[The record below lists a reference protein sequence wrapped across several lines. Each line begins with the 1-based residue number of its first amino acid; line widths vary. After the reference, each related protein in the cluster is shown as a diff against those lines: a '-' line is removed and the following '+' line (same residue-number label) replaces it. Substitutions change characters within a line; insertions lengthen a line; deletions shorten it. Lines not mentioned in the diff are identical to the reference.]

1 MTALNFPTTPTD
13 GQVYN
18 NYRWN
23 ATDGVWRLIPIAGDL
38 DSLDDVSTAAPNNG
52 DILVY
57 NTSTSQWEPSSRV
70 SLGLVIAL
78 GG

>member
-1 MTALNFPTTPTD
+1 MALEFPASPTD

-18 NYRWN
+18 NFRWN
-23 ATDGVWRLIPIAGDL
+23 ASDDAWRLIPIAGDL
-38 DSLDDVSTAAPNNG
+38 NSLDDVATNSPNDG

-57 NTSTSQWEPSSRV
+57 NTSTSQWVPSSRV